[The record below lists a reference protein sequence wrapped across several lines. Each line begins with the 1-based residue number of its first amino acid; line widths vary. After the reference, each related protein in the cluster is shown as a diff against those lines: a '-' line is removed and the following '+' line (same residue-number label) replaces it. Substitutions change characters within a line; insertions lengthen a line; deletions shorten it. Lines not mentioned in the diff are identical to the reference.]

1 MIMHRYFTGA
11 NCQKVRTPAVLTG
24 IFALLDKI
32 LNPYFVTVIGRV
44 PPATL
49 ASLDSPPV
57 GAIVV
62 PVVVSVVATS
72 RLLLSSSPQL
82 ASVVPVRSPL
92 CLADEHQEDGE
103 EEEGEEESHDEI
115 RSPAIP
121 LTYREILFDW
131 LPYITQG

>member
-44 PPATL
+44 TPATL

-62 PVVVSVVATS
+62 PVVVSVVVSVVATS

-121 LTYREILFDW
+121 GHTTDNNSIR
-131 LPYITQG
+131 